1 MTSTGSWGP
10 NRVPSSMAQTL
21 TGSPSSRP
29 AASSMPA
36 RIPKSQSACGKLLS
50 LTSAFTRLR
59 IPREFRIWT
68 VRAKYTSE
76 TWPALISG
84 SLATWKA
91 RLGWLV
97 IRAREPRGLPEV
109 PAIVPETGGEVNR
122 TKARSGPQTAVR
134 QGISGVPWGSGF
146 DSRGTDEPA
155 ASLDPRWDP
164 ARPESAGRRAPMRF
178 PGRRRRAAPR
188 STLTPTGSSVSRQI
202 QTLVSARHLR
212 GASRRLPEGSAAT
225 RRGAL
230 PLTVG
235 TRPARHIAHVQA
247 RVGVSLNYN
256 VEGAHR

>member
-97 IRAREPRGLPEV
+97 IRAREPRRLPEV

-134 QGISGVPWGSGF
+134 QGISGGWMSGF
-146 DSRGTDEPA
+146 DSRARMSLPPHWTPAGTQPDLSRPA
-155 ASLDPRWDP
+155 GGHRCVFQAAEGGLPPAQLLRHLDRLDPDK
-164 ARPESAGRRAPMRF
+164 F
-178 PGRRRRAAPR
+178 
-188 STLTPTGSSVSRQI
+188 
-202 QTLVSARHLR
+202 
-212 GASRRLPEGSAAT
+212 RL
-225 RRGAL
+225 
-230 PLTVG
+230 
-235 TRPARHIAHVQA
+235 
-247 RVGVSLNYN
+247 
-256 VEGAHR
+256 